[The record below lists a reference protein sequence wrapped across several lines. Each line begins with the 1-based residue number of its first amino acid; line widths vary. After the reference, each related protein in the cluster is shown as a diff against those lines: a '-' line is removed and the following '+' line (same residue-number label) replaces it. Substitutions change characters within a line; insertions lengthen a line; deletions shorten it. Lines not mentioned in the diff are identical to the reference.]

1 MCTIDLGDASLAAD
15 AQRLHAGRH
24 GLAEFVRQHEGSFI
38 LDIEGAGE
46 GEHAVALHLVAEG
59 GDREQIG
66 SKRQLVPGEQ
76 GA

>member
-1 MCTIDLGDASLAAD
+1 MRPSPPMRSVFMLDAMASRSLCASTKA
-15 AQRLHAGRH
+15 
-24 GLAEFVRQHEGSFI
+24 VFI